1 MAATV
6 LHPFSEC
13 IGIEI
18 LEGLHALALDLLVTF
33 DDKVRPKMGRSTHT
47 GTYVGVNVCLC
58 ARVYMCVYVCFCKC
72 VCVDGWMD
80 VSICVYVSVCV

>member
-58 ARVYMCVYVCFCKC
+58 AHVYMCVYVCFCKC
-72 VCVDGWMD
+72 GCVDGWMD